1 MAADG
6 APVSTLRVD
15 GGMVVNDAFC
25 QFLCDLL
32 NVPVERPADVE
43 TTVRG
48 AGVLAAMG
56 AGLFADLQEAAELW
70 QLGQRFD
77 PAMAEDQRHGLAR
90 GYDQA
95 VAQVLSR

>member
-1 MAADG
+1 M
-6 APVSTLRVD
+6 
-15 GGMVVNDAFC
+15 
-25 QFLCDLL
+25 
-32 NVPVERPADVE
+32 
-43 TTVRG
+43 RG

-77 PAMAEDQRHGLAR
+77 PAMAEDQRQRLAQ